1 MKNGYAGRK
10 TGKETKRKLIKNR
23 KELECI
29 FLGYKL
35 KAPPPPAVGEKIN
48 LKDLKG
54 GEGEGKLSKFTI
66 YTPEFLSKFSKYAP
80 N

>member
-29 FLGYKL
+29 FL
-35 KAPPPPAVGEKIN
+35 
-48 LKDLKG
+48 DLKG
-54 GEGEGKLSKFTI
+54 GEGEGKLSKCTI